1 MQNYGLFSLLVIGLS
16 STVLLADQ
24 IVMKN
29 GDRVTGSIVKKDAAT
44 LTIKTDLFGVVTLA
58 WDQVSTVT
66 AEKPLTVVL
75 ADGKTVQGSIATVGD
90 KVEVAVGGVKQS
102 VAPAEIKT
110 LRDSAEQKAYER
122 MLKPSWGNL
131 WVVNGSIGLAGTSG
145 NAKTAT
151 LTTPFNAARV
161 TNNDKTTAYF
171 NFIRSSATV
180 NGVSSDTAQAVRGG
194 VGYNRILRP
203 KLFVTMFNDYE
214 YDRFQNL
221 DLRVVIGGGLGYTAW
236 KSDRGRLDLVGGI
249 SWNRESF
256 DPIRPQLPFTRNSA
270 EFFWGNDFT
279 YKLSGR
285 VNFFENYRMFNNL
298 TTTGVFRQNVDMGIT
313 STLGKWMTLNIAVS
327 DRYLSNPVFGRKKN
341 DFLYTLGI
349 GFTLAR

>member
-1 MQNYGLFSLLVIGLS
+1 MQKFLLSSIFVIGLG
-16 STVLLADQ
+16 STSLWADQ

-66 AEKPLTVVL
+66 AEKPLNVGL
-75 ADGKTVQGSIATVGD
+75 ADGKTVLGSLATVGD
-90 KVEVAVGGVKQS
+90 KVEVAAGAVKQS
-102 VAPAEIKT
+102 VIPAEIKT

-122 MLKPSWGNL
+122 TLKPSWGDL
-131 WVVNGSIGLAGTSG
+131 WVVTGSIGLAGTSG

-151 LTTPFNAARV
+151 LTTPFNATRI

-194 VGYNRILRP
+194 VGYNRNLRP
-203 KLFVTMFNDYE
+203 KLFVTMLNDYE

-221 DLRVVIGGGLGYTAW
+221 DLRVVIGGGLGYSAW
-236 KSDRGRLDLVGGI
+236 KSDRASLDLVGGI

-256 DPIRPQLPFTRNSA
+256 DPIRPQQPFTRNSA
-270 EFFWGNDFT
+270 ELFWGNDFT

-298 TTTGVFRQNVDMGIT
+298 TNTGVFRQNADMGVS
-313 STLGKWMTLNIAVS
+313 STLSKWMTLNIAVS
-327 DRYLSNPVFGRKKN
+327 DRYLSNPVIGRKKN

-349 GFTLAR
+349 GFKVAR

>member
-1 MQNYGLFSLLVIGLS
+1 MQKCLLSLFFVIGLNS
-16 STVLLADQ
+16 PVLLADQ

-29 GDRVTGSIVKKDAAT
+29 GDRVTGSIVKKDDAT
-44 LTIKTDLFGVVTLA
+44 LTIKTDLFGVVSLA

-66 AEKPLTVVL
+66 AEKPLNVVL
-75 ADGKTVQGSIATVGD
+75 ADGKTVLGSIATVGD
-90 KVEVAVGGVKQS
+90 KVEIAAGAVKQS
-102 VAPAEIKT
+102 VVPAEIKI

-122 MLKPSWGNL
+122 MLKPSWGDL
-131 WVVNGSIGLAGTSG
+131 WVVTGSIGLAGTSG

-151 LTTPFNAARV
+151 LTTPFNAVRI
-161 TNNDKTTAYF
+161 TNHDKTTTYF

-180 NGVSSDTAQAVRGG
+180 GGLSSQTAQAVRGG
-194 VGYNRILRP
+194 VGYNRNLRP
-203 KLFVTMFNDYE
+203 KLFATVFNDYE

-221 DLRVVIGGGLGYTAW
+221 DLRVVIGGGLGYSVW
-236 KSDRGRLDLVGGI
+236 KSDRGSLDLVGGI

-256 DPIRPQLPFTRNSA
+256 DPMRPQLPFTRNSA

-298 TTTGVFRQNVDMGIT
+298 TTTGVYRQNVDMGVS
-313 STLGKWMTLNIAVS
+313 STLSKWMTLNIAVS

-341 DFLYTLGI
+341 DFLYILGV
-349 GFTLAR
+349 GFKLAR